1 VQLGLRKRYKH
12 FQRYRQI
19 ANILAKHGFGF
30 LLRDFELAQFLERR
44 KKDAASRSKDEA
56 LPGVIRAKRL
66 RMLLEDLGPTFIKL
80 GQFFST
86 RADLLAPEYIR
97 ELEKLQDD
105 VPPFSYAEA
114 KETIQMELGY
124 PVEELFAGFEHV
136 PLAAASI
143 GQVHRATLQ
152 NKQEVVVKIR
162 RPDVETKLATDLEI
176 LHDLARMAD
185 RHTSFQNIYSFRAMV
200 KEFEQVITKELDFSK
215 EGFHADIFRKN
226 FRENPNIYIPEVI
239 WDYTTPRVLTMEY
252 VEGIKLTDL
261 AEISK
266 RGINSRIIARLLSSA
281 LLQQVLLD
289 GFFHADPHPGNLAA
303 LKGDK
308 LVFMDFGI
316 VGHLNENLKNYIGD
330 LVLGLVNRSTGQV
343 ARALTD
349 MGVLPPDIDRD
360 AFYHDVDR
368 MREKYYDVP
377 FEELRLADSINDVL
391 GIASRHSIQIPT
403 EITMLAKALVT
414 AEGVS
419 RQLDPELSIAEVARP
434 LKQRLLARRFNLKSL
449 RHQLM
454 LNLADFQRLLTHLP
468 QRLEQ
473 ITELIYAGQ
482 LKIKIHNP
490 DTYHIVG
497 KVNALVN
504 RLVLSILLGALIVGS
519 SLLVGH
525 KFFAFR
531 SFNPV
536 ELIFIFSSIM
546 GLGVIFLILFS
557 RKF

>member
-19 ANILAKHGFGF
+19 ANILVRHGFGF
-30 LLRDFELAQFLERR
+30 LLRDLELVQFLERR
-44 KKDAASRSKDEA
+44 KKDAAGRLKEA
-56 LPGVIRAKRL
+56 LPGVMRAQRL
-66 RMLLEDLGPTFIKL
+66 RMVLEDLGPTFIKL

-86 RADLLAPEYIR
+86 RTDLLAPEYIR
-97 ELEKLQDD
+97 ELEKLQDN
-105 VPPFSYAEA
+105 VPPFSFSEV
-114 KETIQMELGY
+114 KETIQMELGH
-124 PVEELFAGFEHV
+124 PIGELFAFFERV

-143 GQVHRATLQ
+143 GQVHQATLSSG
-152 NKQEVVVKIR
+152 QEVVVKIR
-162 RPDVETKLATDLEI
+162 RPGVETKLAIDLEI

-185 RHTSFQNIYSFRAMV
+185 RHTPFQNIYSFCAMV
-200 KEFEQVITKELDFSK
+200 EEFEQVITKELDLSK

-226 FRENPNIYIPEVI
+226 FREDPNIYIPEVF

-252 VEGIKLTDL
+252 VAGVKLTDL
-261 AEISK
+261 AEINK
-266 RGINSRIIARLLSSA
+266 RGINNRTIARLLSSA

-303 LKGDK
+303 LEGDK

-316 VGHLNENLKNYIGD
+316 VGYLNENLKNYIGD
-330 LVLGLVNRSTGQV
+330 LVLGLVNRNTGQV

-349 MGVLPPDIDRD
+349 MSVLPPDIDRD
-360 AFYHDVDR
+360 AFYHDVDK
-368 MREKYYDVP
+368 MREKYYEIP
-377 FEELRLADSINDVL
+377 FKELKLADSVNDVL
-391 GIASRHSIQIPT
+391 GIASRHSIRIPT

-419 RQLDPELSIAEVARP
+419 KKLDPELSIAEAARP

-449 RHQLM
+449 RRQLM
-454 LNLADFQRLLTHLP
+454 INLVDFQRLITHLP

-473 ITELIYAGQ
+473 ITELVYAGQ

-490 DTYHIVG
+490 DTYHIVD

-504 RLVLSILLGALIVGS
+504 RLILSILLGAMIVGS

-525 KFFAFR
+525 KFFTFR
-531 SFNPV
+531 NFDPV